1 MILRQTEQHH
11 HRATGIDALDGAE
24 ILDILLDGQIDAV
37 NSVRSAIPSINKA
50 AELMAATI
58 KNGGLL
64 IYAAA
69 GSSGLMGLADGLE
82 LPGTFGIDKQAIR
95 ILLAGGQASLTD
107 LAGDSEDDQQAAKR
121 DADVISEKDCVIAI
135 SASGSTAYALAVVEV
150 ARQIGAR
157 VIGISNTPDT
167 ALLKQ
172 ADVGIYLPTPAEV
185 IAGSTRLG
193 AGSAQKVTLN
203 MMSTLM
209 GIHLGHVYDGYMV
222 NLYADNKKLIERATR
237 IVSNIG
243 NCTTEQAG
251 VYLNR
256 SEGSVKLAC
265 LLALGASD
273 LNATKQIMEKADHNL
288 RQAISELKSN
298 PAQRNNALHQNN
310 QEKLK

>member
-1 MILRQTEQHH
+1 MNLRQTEQHH
-11 HRATGIDALDGAE
+11 NRAIGIDALDDLD
-24 ILDILLDGQIDAV
+24 ILNILLDGQIDAV
-37 NSVRSAIPSINKA
+37 NSVRSAIPSIKKA
-50 AELMAATI
+50 AEMMAKTI
-58 KNGGLL
+58 TSGGSL

-82 LPGTFGIDKQAIR
+82 LPGTFSIDKQAIK

-107 LAGDSEDDQQAAKR
+107 LAGDSEDDHQAAKQ
-121 DADVISEKDCVIAI
+121 DAAGIGRHDCIIAI
-135 SASGSTAYALAVVEV
+135 SASGSTPYALAVVEA
-150 ARQIGAR
+150 AREVGAS

-167 ALLKQ
+167 PILNH
-172 ADVGIYLPTPAEV
+172 ADVAIYLPTPAEV

-209 GIHLGHVYDGYMV
+209 GIRLGHVYDGYMV

-243 NCTTEQAG
+243 NCAAEKAG
-251 VYLNR
+251 VYLNQ
-256 SEGSVKLAC
+256 SEGSVKLAS

-273 LNATKQIMEKADHNL
+273 LNTARRIMGNAGQNL
-288 RQAISELKSN
+288 RQAISELKSSSGS
-298 PAQRNNALHQNN
+298 
-310 QEKLK
+310 K